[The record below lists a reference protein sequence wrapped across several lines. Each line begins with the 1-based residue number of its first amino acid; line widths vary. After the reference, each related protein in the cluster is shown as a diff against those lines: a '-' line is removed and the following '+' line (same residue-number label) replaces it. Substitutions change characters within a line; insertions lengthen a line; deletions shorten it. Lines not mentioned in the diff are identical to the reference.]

1 VHFILKPRLHDQF
14 LCDNFSYFYVRNV
27 FGRVDETANNC
38 WCTWF
43 LFKKYLWTAVSRAIK
58 HGADTNYTFTN
69 MAGEKIW
76 HFMWQVIYT
85 SNFSYVTTFICHIK
99 ANALAFQ
106 QLYLPHKNC
115 PIFLVQIKIVT
126 SKLSHKNCSYKRG
139 FKVSWLPTLMHSHPR
154 FVRALCNF

>member
-1 VHFILKPRLHDQF
+1 MLWVKVTATFITIKQQTKQLQNEWQATWVTPLVSLISNKPRLHDQF
-14 LCDNFSYFYVRNV
+14 LCDKFSYFYVTNG
-27 FGRVDETANNC
+27 FGRVDETTNNC

-58 HGADTNYTFTN
+58 HGADTNYTFIN

-76 HFMWQVIYT
+76 HFMWRVIYT

-115 PIFLVQIKIVT
+115 PIFLVYTGK
-126 SKLSHKNCSYKRG
+126 
-139 FKVSWLPTLMHSHPR
+139 
-154 FVRALCNF
+154 